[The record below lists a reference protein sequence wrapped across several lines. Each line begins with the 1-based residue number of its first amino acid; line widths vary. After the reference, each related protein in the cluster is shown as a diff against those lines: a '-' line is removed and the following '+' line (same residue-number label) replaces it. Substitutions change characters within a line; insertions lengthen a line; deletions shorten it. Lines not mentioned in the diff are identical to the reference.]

1 MRQLLKHYKHFFSSL
16 YFLFYLAAFFLI
28 ERLIT
33 TDYTV
38 IHCSLDD
45 KIPFIEYFI
54 IPYLLW
60 FLFFI
65 AVLLYLGLTNKR
77 EYYQYFF
84 LLAAGMTL
92 FIIVSILFP
101 NGQNLRPQ
109 LDPDKNIF
117 TAMVA
122 SIYQTD
128 TPTNIFPSIHVYNA
142 VVAQYAIMHNRRIPR
157 SIKVGGF
164 ILTVL
169 ICLATVFLKQHS
181 VIDGIGGLA
190 MSAILIY
197 FFYYFKPIVRLFAK
211 VPTYVYRFRR
221 SKAEMP
227 SVDFMEKS

>member
-1 MRQLLKHYKHFFSSL
+1 MLQFLKHYKHFIVSL
-16 YFLFYLAAFFLI
+16 YFLFYLAAFFFI

-45 KIPFIEYFI
+45 KIPFVEYFI

-60 FLFFI
+60 FLFF
-65 AVLLYLGLTNKR
+65 AVVYLYLGFTNKR

-84 LLAAGMTL
+84 LLAIGMTL
-92 FIIVSILFP
+92 FIVISILFP

-109 LDPDKNIF
+109 IDPDKNVF

-122 SIYQTD
+122 SIYRTD
-128 TPTNIFPSIHVYNA
+128 TSTNIFPSIHVYNA
-142 VVAQYAIMHNRRIPR
+142 VVAQYAIMHNKQISR
-157 SIKVGGF
+157 SWKISGF

-181 VIDGIGGLA
+181 VIDGIGGIA
-190 MSAILIY
+190 MAVVLIY
-197 FFYYFKPIVRLFAK
+197 FLYYFKPVVRRFARIS
-211 VPTYVYRFRR
+211 TYVDRYHRPGK
-221 SKAEMP
+221 SIP
-227 SVDFMEKS
+227 SADFM

>member
-1 MRQLLKHYKHFFSSL
+1 MLQFSKHYKHFLASL

-45 KIPFIEYFI
+45 KIPFVEYFI

-65 AVLLYLGLTNKR
+65 VVYLYLGFTNKR

-84 LLAAGMTL
+84 LLAIGMTL
-92 FIIVSILFP
+92 FIIVSVIFP
-101 NGQNLRPQ
+101 NGQNLRPEI
-109 LDPDKNIF
+109 DPDKNIF

-122 SIYQTD
+122 SIYKTD
-128 TPTNIFPSIHVYNA
+128 TSTNIFPSIHVYNA
-142 VVAQYAIMHNRRIPR
+142 VVAQYAIMHNKQISRPWKI
-157 SIKVGGF
+157 SGF

-181 VIDGIGGLA
+181 VIDGIGGIVMAVVLV
-190 MSAILIY
+190 Y
-197 FFYYFKPIVRLFAK
+197 FLYYFKPVVRRFAK
-211 VPTYVYRFRR
+211 IPAYVAPFHRPGKSVP
-221 SKAEMP
+221 SA
-227 SVDFMEKS
+227 DFM